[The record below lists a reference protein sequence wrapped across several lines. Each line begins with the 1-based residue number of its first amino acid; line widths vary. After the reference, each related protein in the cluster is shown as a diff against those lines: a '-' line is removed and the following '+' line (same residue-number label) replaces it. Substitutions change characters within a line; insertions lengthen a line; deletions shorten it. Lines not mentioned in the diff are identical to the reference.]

1 MSLSDQEIIEL
12 HELLD
17 ALVENNLAGE
27 RRKRLEE
34 WLAESDAAR
43 RHYVRFMDMSSSLF
57 SYAEERLSDED
68 DEGVV
73 PFEPDSGKLVRF
85 FRPLAVAAGIA
96 IVGWLEGARSRARGF
111 PPTFGLGQH
120 CRNWTRARFS
130 SALQR
135 SVTRVTDP
143 CLLRTT
149 SFTPKLVWLML
160 SPAHAAHRSTRRR
173 TIAVVLRT
181 SSTRSSSCAAAEL
194 ASVYECECRPPLPR
208 GRRSALA

>member
-1 MSLSDQEIIEL
+1 MSLSDQEILEL

-43 RHYVRFMDMSSSLF
+43 RHYVRFMDMSSSLC

-73 PFEPDSGKLVRF
+73 PFEPENGKLVRS

-96 IVGWLEGARSRARGF
+96 VVGFFGYKSYLSSNNPNLIAEK
-111 PPTFGLGQH
+111 PPVETSEDRRLH
-120 CRNWTRARFS
+120 L
-130 SALQR
+130 AL
-135 SVTRVTDP
+135 P
-143 CLLRTT
+143 
-149 SFTPKLVWLML
+149 
-160 SPAHAAHRSTRRR
+160 
-173 TIAVVLRT
+173 
-181 SSTRSSSCAAAEL
+181 
-194 ASVYECECRPPLPR
+194 
-208 GRRSALA
+208 

>member
-1 MSLSDQEIIEL
+1 MHGS
-12 HELLD
+12 
-17 ALVENNLAGE
+17 ALAPTCNAP
-27 RRKRLEE
+27 
-34 WLAESDAAR
+34 
-43 RHYVRFMDMSSSLF
+43 H
-57 SYAEERLSDED
+57 
-68 DEGVV
+68 
-73 PFEPDSGKLVRF
+73 
-85 FRPLAVAAGIA
+85 RPLRPVHGGLAGIA
-96 IVGWLEGARSRARGF
+96 IVGWLDGARSRARGF

-181 SSTRSSSCAAAEL
+181 SSTRSSRCCGKSVWLPSTSASAAIR
-194 ASVYECECRPPLPR
+194 CREGG
-208 GRRSALA
+208 GRRLHDDAVVARFRRVVCGARHARRWWGQKLWIFEASWGSSSGSRGLS